1 MKAKE
6 IMELVDELVRISR
19 DLGNIRRYGRR
30 YGTFGGDTKNRQ
42 ELQQRCNDIRE
53 ELQAFADKYER
64 LTENPR

>member
-6 IMELVDELVRISR
+6 IMDLVDELVSISR
-19 DLGNIRRYGRR
+19 DLGNIRRH
-30 YGTFGGDTKNRQ
+30 GTFGGDTKRK

-53 ELQAFADKYER
+53 ELLAFAEEHER

>member
-6 IMELVDELVRISR
+6 IMDLVDELVSISR
-19 DLGNIRRYGRR
+19 DLGNIRKH
-30 YGTFGGDTKNRQ
+30 GTFGGHTKNRE
-42 ELQQRCNDIRE
+42 ELQQRCNDICE